1 MSDDP
6 EIVGDEEVGE
16 TEPFL
21 ELLEQVQHLRLDRDV
36 QRRDRLVEDEPLRVQ
51 VAEALLLVL
60 VLAVALI
67 PIPRLLRSIST
78 TLGKIAFGVRA
89 IKKQPSAIEP
99 GIAEVGEELKPMAG
113 ALTAATKRA
122 EERTS

>member
-1 MSDDP
+1 MK
-6 EIVGDEEVGE
+6 
-16 TEPFL
+16 
-21 ELLEQVQHLRLDRDV
+21 LLIALS
-36 QRRDRLVEDEPLRVQ
+36 
-51 VAEALLLVL
+51 VAEALLLVI

-67 PIPRLLRSIST
+67 RISRLLRSIST

-89 IKKQPSAIEP
+89 IEKQASAIGP
-99 GIAEVGEELKPMAG
+99 GVGEVNEELKLMAG